1 MDFTINL
8 SKLSE
13 EDKQNIIKQVGYLD
27 LQARFKSHLT
37 KFPYIMGGSVEETG
51 GTYRLK
57 LTIPVGS
64 SAEVATISK
73 RIVNQDLITSVF
85 AVIRGELSY
94 ELVLDGV
101 GDTATLLK
109 VLPEPVTTP
118 K

>member
-8 SKLSE
+8 SKLSD
-13 EDKQNIIKQVGYLD
+13 EDKQLIIRQVGYAD
-27 LQARFKSHLT
+27 LQARFKSHLS
-37 KFPYIMGGSVEETG
+37 KFPYISGGSVEATG
-51 GTYRLK
+51 GTYRLR
-57 LTIPVGS
+57 LVIPVAYS
-64 SAEVATISK
+64 SEVATISK

-85 AVIRGELSY
+85 AVVKSELSY